1 MPGLLLLY
9 GRRVAV
15 ALLGVD
21 VYDGGVGRVFD
32 AAEDVDQRGQVVA
45 VFEVVIV
52 EAEGLEEVQFGL
64 SVRLTQQAQIGVES
78 AVILGDAHLVVVNDD
93 DDVRAQCGGR
103 VEPLER
109 LAAAEAAVADDGDD
123 VLRAAQHIAAL
134 LQSGGQRDGGGGV
147 SDLEVVVLRRFDRGA
162 VARDGTRVGVVEEAV
177 GAAGEDLVRIRLMG
191 DVEDELVRGRVED
204 VMQGHGGL
212 GEAQVRSDVSAV
224 AADAVQYGV
233 AHFVGDD
240 FQLADLQFTQV
251 GRGVDLFYVHIFYAP
266 LAR

>member
-1 MPGLLLLY
+1 M
-9 GRRVAV
+9 
-15 ALLGVD
+15 
-21 VYDGGVGRVFD
+21 
-32 AAEDVDQRGQVVA
+32 
-45 VFEVVIV
+45 
-52 EAEGLEEVQFGL
+52 
-64 SVRLTQQAQIGVES
+64 
-78 AVILGDAHLVVVNDD
+78 
-93 DDVRAQCGGR
+93 
-103 VEPLER
+103 
-109 LAAAEAAVADDGDD
+109 
-123 VLRAAQHIAAL
+123 
-134 LQSGGQRDGGGGV
+134 
-147 SDLEVVVLRRFDRGA
+147 
-162 VARDGTRVGVVEEAV
+162 